1 MLGGI
6 RMRWFLRIVVG
17 LIMLLVVI
25 TGVLYIMGT
34 AKLNQ
39 RYSIA
44 EPALAIPTDAA
55 SIARGR
61 HLVVAITKCEDCHAA
76 GLRGSVF
83 LDVPPFRLI
92 APNLTR
98 GSGGIGASLT
108 DTDYIRAIRDGVGPD
123 GRGLLVMPTASC
135 QYLSDAHLADI
146 IMYVKS
152 RPAIDNHL
160 PETESQPAVGS
171 YLVRRRATASAR
183 CELDRPLDDTRRG
196 NAPSRHGGLWTL
208 HRADRRMRRL
218 SRRRSFRRRGAGG
231 AAGLPACSEHHA
243 NRHRTMERCR
253 HRSRPA
259 RRQTPGRYDSQHI
272 HALARHGADD

>member
-1 MLGGI
+1 
-6 RMRWFLRIVVG
+6 MRWFLRIVVG
-17 LIMLLVVI
+17 LILLLVVI

-98 GSGGIGASLT
+98 QW
-108 DTDYIRAIRDGVGPD
+108 RNR
-123 GRGLLVMPTASC
+123 C
-135 QYLSDAHLADI
+135 Q
-146 IMYVKS
+146 
-152 RPAIDNHL
+152 
-160 PETESQPAVGS
+160 
-171 YLVRRRATASAR
+171 
-183 CELDRPLDDTRRG
+183 LDRHGLYQGNPGWRR
-196 NAPSRHGGLWTL
+196 
-208 HRADRRMRRL
+208 
-218 SRRRSFRRRGAGG
+218 SRRPRASRDANSFVPISFRR
-231 AAGLPACSEHHA
+231 
-243 NRHRTMERCR
+243 
-253 HRSRPA
+253 
-259 RRQTPGRYDSQHI
+259 
-272 HALARHGADD
+272 